1 VFRRLP
7 RHLGKISAIVAAATV
22 LLTGC
27 SPEYQ
32 VLNPVGPVGKTEEH
46 LIILS
51 TILVVI
57 VLVPVFI
64 LLAFILYR
72 YRDKP
77 GNRAPYSPEWV
88 HSRTLE
94 YVWWG
99 IPFVIIAIL
108 GVFTAKTT
116 FSLTKPPEAN
126 VKPITVQVISL
137 NWKWFFEYPDQKIA
151 TVNYCEIPTGV
162 PVQFELTS
170 DAPMNSF
177 WIPQL
182 GGQEYTMPGMAMRLW
197 LQADKPGQYNGYGAN
212 FTGAG
217 FAHMNF
223 KVVAASPS
231 DFNAWVNHVKTSSPV
246 LTKAGYNELKQ
257 DGLAKEASY
266 SAYPPG
272 LFNDVVMQNGG
283 QYMYGSQIPSSSTSN
298 STTNSSG
305 NMSNMDMSNMDMS
318 NMSMG
323 H

>member
-1 VFRRLP
+1 MFRRLP
-7 RHLGKISAIVAAATV
+7 PHLGKISAIVAAATV

-27 SPEYQ
+27 SPEFQ
-32 VLNPVGPVGKTEEH
+32 VLDPAGPVGKTEEH

-51 TILVVI
+51 AILVAI

-64 LLAFILYR
+64 LLAIILYR

-77 GNRAPYSPEWV
+77 GNTAPYNPEWV

-99 IPFVIIAIL
+99 IPIVIVAIL
-108 GVFTAKTT
+108 GVYTAKTI
-116 FSLTKPPEAN
+116 FSLTEPPEAN
-126 VKPITVQVISL
+126 GNVKPLTIDVISL
-137 NWKWFFEYPDQKIA
+137 DWKWLFEYPDQKIA

-162 PVQFELTS
+162 PVQFQVTA

-182 GGQEYTMPGMAMRLW
+182 GGQEYTMPGMAMGLW
-197 LQADKPGQYNGYGAN
+197 LEADKPGKYDGYGAN

-223 KVVAASPS
+223 NVVAASES
-231 DFNAWVNHVKTSSPV
+231 DFNAWVKHVKTTAPQ
-246 LTKAGYNELKQ
+246 LTMAGYNELKQ
-257 DGLAKEASY
+257 PGLAQPTSY

-272 LFNDVVMQNGG
+272 LFNDVVVQNGG
-283 QYMYGSQIPSSSTSN
+283 QYMYGSQKPSNSSSKN
-298 STTNSSG
+298 MKNSSG
-305 NMSNMDMSNMDMS
+305 NMSNMNM
-318 NMSMG
+318 G
-323 H
+323 Y

>member
-1 VFRRLP
+1 VFRRFS

-32 VLNPVGPVGKTEEH
+32 VLNPVGPVGRTEEH

-51 TILVVI
+51 TVLVAI

-64 LLAFILYR
+64 LLAVILYR

-77 GNRAPYSPEWV
+77 GNTAPYNPEWV
-88 HSRTLE
+88 DSRTLE

-99 IPFVIIAIL
+99 IPIVIIGIL
-108 GVFTAKTT
+108 AAFTAKTIFT
-116 FSLTKPPEAN
+116 LTKPPEAN
-126 VKPITVQVISL
+126 IKPITVQVISL

-212 FTGAG
+212 FTGVG
-217 FAHMNF
+217 FEHMKF
-223 KVVAASPS
+223 KVVAASQS

-246 LTKAGYNELKQ
+246 LTKAGYNELKK
-257 DGLAKEASY
+257 DGLANEASY

-283 QYMYGSQIPSSSTSN
+283 QYMYGSQTPSNSASN
-298 STTNSSG
+298 STQNGSG
-305 NMSNMDMSNMDMS
+305 NMSNMNMDMS
-318 NMSMG
+318 NMNMG

>member
-1 VFRRLP
+1 VFRRFS

-32 VLNPVGPVGKTEEH
+32 VLNPVGPVGRTEEH

-51 TILVVI
+51 TVLVAI

-64 LLAFILYR
+64 LLAVILYR

-77 GNRAPYSPEWV
+77 GNTAPYNPEWV
-88 HSRTLE
+88 DSRTLE

-99 IPFVIIAIL
+99 IPIVIIGIL
-108 GVFTAKTT
+108 AAFTAKTIFT
-116 FSLTKPPEAN
+116 LTKPPEAN

-223 KVVAASPS
+223 KVVAASQS

-246 LTKAGYNELKQ
+246 LTKAGYNELKK
-257 DGLAKEASY
+257 DGLANEASY

-283 QYMYGSQIPSSSTSN
+283 QYMYGSQTPSNSASN
-298 STTNSSG
+298 STQNGSG
-305 NMSNMDMSNMDMS
+305 NMSNMNMDMS
-318 NMSMG
+318 NMNMG